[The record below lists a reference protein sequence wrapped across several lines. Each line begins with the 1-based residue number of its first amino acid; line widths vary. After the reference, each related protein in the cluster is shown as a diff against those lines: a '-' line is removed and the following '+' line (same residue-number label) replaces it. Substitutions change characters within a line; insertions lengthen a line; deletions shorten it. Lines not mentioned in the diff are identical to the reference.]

1 MEEKN
6 TGTQTVENLAKE
18 PPEELAEQANAETQK
33 AGGRKAIISAFD
45 KAEIEFVKPL
55 TWCGK
60 IYEKASLDFSKL
72 TGVDMEAIDEELGN
86 ESPAFPAQS
95 RKYQKLLAAKASHIP
110 SDAIEHLAAAD
121 YNAVIHAAQ
130 LFLVYSG

>member
-1 MEEKN
+1 MTEEN
-6 TGTQTVENLAKE
+6 AGTQTVENLAKE

-60 IYEKASLDFSKL
+60 TYEKASLDFSKL

-95 RKYQKLLAAKASHIP
+95 RKYRYSSADKKSPQLRKATVTE
-110 SDAIEHLAAAD
+110 AM
-121 YNAVIHAAQ
+121 NAQRKKARQ
-130 LFLVYSG
+130 LHRLKNSR

>member
-1 MEEKN
+1 MTEEN
-6 TGTQTVENLAKE
+6 AGTQTVEELAKK
-18 PPEELAEQANAETQK
+18 PPDELSEQTEAETRK

-45 KAEIEFVKPL
+45 TAEIEFVKPL

-60 IYEKASLDFSKL
+60 TYEKANLNFSKL

-86 ESPAFPAQS
+86 ENPTFPAQS
-95 RKYQKLLAAKASHIP
+95 RKYQKLLAAKASGIP

-121 YNAVIHAAQ
+121 YHAVISAAQ
-130 LFLVYSG
+130 RFLLASG